1 MRFLTTI
8 INSLNKEEV
17 RFYKLFVNRTAQ
29 KKARKDVV
37 VFDFFRKKKS
47 DANSKALIEKL
58 NISPNNYYQIKSRL
72 YNDLNNSM
80 IWQHISKDQQSKA
93 FSFVLL
99 SRIYKNKG
107 ELDVALDYLK
117 IAEREAKKVES
128 YEILSIVYSEIVELS
143 HELISIDVD
152 HYIAL
157 KKDNS
162 LLIQEIEKIDVLI
175 AKLMYDIKTKQ
186 NFAKSDPLLIN
197 TLSTYFQENNDK
209 EMVLNSPRFRLRLFR
224 TYSRLLLQKSDFQ
237 TLEKFLL
244 KTYSSFL
251 EDELF
256 TRANHNDKLTL
267 LTYLTNCLYKTKKYS
282 TSLEYAHILEYAM
295 KEHDGF
301 LSDKYLFYYYN
312 ALVLNYAVEDKDKA
326 LEVLNEAK
334 KNEAIKK
341 LPAYTTFIYLNTS
354 LLYYQ
359 KKMYVLAA
367 KNISRLIQ
375 QEDFLSLDKGFQLK
389 LLIAELIIRSEL
401 GQNDII
407 SDQIGI
413 INANYKSTISEGANK
428 RDAEVLKLLLMMAKD
443 KNIQNKVA
451 TIVAMM
457 SDEASREADIIS
469 YNDWMKTI

>member
-1 MRFLTTI
+1 
-8 INSLNKEEV
+8 
-17 RFYKLFVNRTAQ
+17 
-29 KKARKDVV
+29 
-37 VFDFFRKKKS
+37 
-47 DANSKALIEKL
+47 
-58 NISPNNYYQIKSRL
+58 
-72 YNDLNNSM
+72 
-80 IWQHISKDQQSKA
+80 
-93 FSFVLL
+93 
-99 SRIYKNKG
+99 
-107 ELDVALDYLK
+107 
-117 IAEREAKKVES
+117 
-128 YEILSIVYSEIVELS
+128 
-143 HELISIDVD
+143 
-152 HYIAL
+152 
-157 KKDNS
+157 
-162 LLIQEIEKIDVLI
+162 
-175 AKLMYDIKTKQ
+175 
-186 NFAKSDPLLIN
+186 
-197 TLSTYFQENNDK
+197 
-209 EMVLNSPRFRLRLFR
+209 
-224 TYSRLLLQKSDFQ
+224 
-237 TLEKFLL
+237 
-244 KTYSSFL
+244 
-251 EDELF
+251 
-256 TRANHNDKLTL
+256 
-267 LTYLTNCLYKTKKYS
+267 
-282 TSLEYAHILEYAM
+282 M

-407 SDQIGI
+407 SDQIGV
-413 INANYKSTISEGANK
+413 INANYKSTISDGANK

-451 TIVAMM
+451 AIVAMM